1 MPSSRFFLQNI
12 FNKEI
17 VGGNGIERGFAASVP
32 IPTQPSGNGPIG
44 SPPNAT
50 TYKAGMIRPM

>member
-17 VGGNGIERGFAASVP
+17 VGGNGIVRGFAASLP
-32 IPTQPSGNGPIG
+32 IPTQPLGNGPIG
-44 SPPNAT
+44 LPLNAT